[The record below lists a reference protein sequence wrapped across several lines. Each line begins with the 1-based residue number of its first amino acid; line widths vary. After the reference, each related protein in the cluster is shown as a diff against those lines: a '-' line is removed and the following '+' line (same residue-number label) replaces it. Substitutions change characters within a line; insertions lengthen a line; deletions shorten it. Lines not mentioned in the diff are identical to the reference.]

1 MKNALPFIVVLIV
14 LIIAAG
20 LFLDNMLGVRDKPVR
35 GYLDLIQL
43 SNEQKQKVE
52 EIRKEF
58 LPKVEKV
65 RKELRQK
72 RLQLNDLLFA
82 SKPDMK
88 AIDDK
93 TGEIAD
99 LQTKLEKEVIN
110 HILQEKEILTLDQQK
125 QFHEI
130 IEKEFKKGSLGIHG
144 ETSVTSNGRP

>member
-1 MKNALPFIVVLIV
+1 MKSSLPFVLVLIA

-20 LFLDNMLGVRDKPVR
+20 LFQDKMLGVRDKPVR

-82 SKPDMK
+82 SNPDMK
-88 AIDDK
+88 AIEDK
-93 TGEIAD
+93 SKEISD
-99 LQTKLEKEVIN
+99 LQSNLEKEVVL
-110 HILQEKEILTLDQQK
+110 HILKEKEILAPEQRR
-125 QFHEI
+125 QFYEI
-130 IEKEFKKGSLGIHG
+130 IKKEFEKGGLGVHG
-144 ETSVTSNGRP
+144 ETSVTSNDRS